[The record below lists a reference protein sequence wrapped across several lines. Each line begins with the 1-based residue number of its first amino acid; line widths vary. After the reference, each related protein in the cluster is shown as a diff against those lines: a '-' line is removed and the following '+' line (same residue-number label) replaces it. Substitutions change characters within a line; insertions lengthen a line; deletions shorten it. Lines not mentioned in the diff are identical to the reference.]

1 MNARAVLVIA
11 VTKINN
17 EAMKKLPLAV
27 VIIPTYNEAD
37 SIGKMI
43 EQKTGNVRSLSSM
56 TPHQTVPTK

>member
-1 MNARAVLVIA
+1 MPMNARAVLVIA

-43 EQKTGNVRSLSSM
+43 EHLMKITFPKVKDL
-56 TPHQTVPTK
+56 

>member
-1 MNARAVLVIA
+1 MNARVVLVIA

-37 SIGKMI
+37 S
-43 EQKTGNVRSLSSM
+43 
-56 TPHQTVPTK
+56 